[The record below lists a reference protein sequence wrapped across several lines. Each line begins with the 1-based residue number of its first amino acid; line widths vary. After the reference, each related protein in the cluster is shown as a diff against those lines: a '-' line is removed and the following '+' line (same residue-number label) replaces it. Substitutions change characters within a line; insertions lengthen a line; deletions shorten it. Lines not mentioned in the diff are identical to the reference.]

1 MTATQYIAHVTK
13 AGERWDL
20 LAWWFY
26 GDATRFNPIIMAN
39 PLVAI
44 EPVFEAGIVIQ
55 VPVLSAS
62 NAQTTDLPPWK
73 SASAPPSG
81 AKGSAS

>member
-1 MTATQYIAHVTK
+1 MTATQYVAHVTR

-20 LAWWFY
+20 LAWRFY

-39 PLVAI
+39 PMVAI

-62 NAQTTDLPPWK
+62 NSQSTDLPPWK
-73 SASAPPSG
+73 AASSSSATGTTS
-81 AKGSAS
+81 